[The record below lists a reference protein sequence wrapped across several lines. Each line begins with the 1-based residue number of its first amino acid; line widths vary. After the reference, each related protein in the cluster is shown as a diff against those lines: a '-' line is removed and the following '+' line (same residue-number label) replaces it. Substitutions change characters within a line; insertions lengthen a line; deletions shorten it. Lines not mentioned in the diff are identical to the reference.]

1 MHHLSHPKPFL
12 NPQRPKPKP
21 HLVPVPKYL
30 VARHD
35 GLKDGIGIRA
45 LQLPGIKLAEIYQQV
60 ADLDVLVVDLRRV
73 GEGLALAAAAV
84 GGEGAGGLDGVVVG
98 REGLELGG
106 LGEGAAAE
114 ATDASDEALAGES
127 AVAEQDEGGAVDLA
141 DALPL
146 EGEPL
151 AGQLE
156 DLILLG
162 EVPLPAW
169 TRRRR
174 RLGRGGSRR
183 GGFRGSGRDGE
194 EAAVM
199 VEGYAAAEEGAGEGG
214 EGAGRGHVGG
224 GCGAVRIDGGR
235 WRWRGREA
243 EDGGNH
249 SVTTGPLFS

>member
-1 MHHLSHPKPFL
+1 MQQARLDMKHLVKEPWCMQAKRITISLHLFPLRYLLFLLLPLPFHPPL
-12 NPQRPKPKP
+12 RPKREL

-45 LQLPGIKLAEIYQQV
+45 LQAPGIKLAEIYQQV

-73 GEGLALAAAAV
+73 REGLALAAAAV
-84 GGEGAGGLDGVVVG
+84 GGEGAGGLNGVVVG

-151 AGQLE
+151 AG
-156 DLILLG
+156 
-162 EVPLPAW
+162 
-169 TRRRR
+169 
-174 RLGRGGSRR
+174 
-183 GGFRGSGRDGE
+183 
-194 EAAVM
+194 
-199 VEGYAAAEEGAGEGG
+199 
-214 EGAGRGHVGG
+214 
-224 GCGAVRIDGGR
+224 
-235 WRWRGREA
+235 
-243 EDGGNH
+243 
-249 SVTTGPLFS
+249 